1 MPSNC
6 CLSLRRYLPAV
17 CIALSACTSSGRI
30 HVTSTPARLAVY
42 GTVRVQ
48 VSSEVDA
55 TRKEAIQLEATVAA
69 IATEKLPFQQI
80 LTQRNAPGSSV
91 DLRIEARIFRLEK
104 VTVESRALNGVVAG
118 RARVIADVMLIEEAT
133 GRVVA
138 RFTVEGQ
145 SSSAG
150 TTEQAIKRASEQV
163 VALMAARFNG

>member
-1 MPSNC
+1 M
-6 CLSLRRYLPAV
+6 RE
-17 CIALSACTSSGRI
+17 
-30 HVTSTPARLAVY
+30 
-42 GTVRVQ
+42 TVRAQGQWRISDSV
-48 VSSEVDA
+48 
-55 TRKEAIQLEATVAA
+55 TVAA
-69 IATEKLPFQQI
+69 PFKAYVEALRPRAGDAVARGETI
-80 LTQRNAPGSSV
+80 GSLVTYESRAA
-91 DLRIEARIFRLEK
+91 LRIDARIVRLER